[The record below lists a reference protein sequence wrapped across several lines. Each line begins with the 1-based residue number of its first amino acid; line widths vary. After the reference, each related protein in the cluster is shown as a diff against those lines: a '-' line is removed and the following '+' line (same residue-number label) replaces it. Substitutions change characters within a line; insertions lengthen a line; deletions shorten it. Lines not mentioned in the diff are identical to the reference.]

1 MRRTLF
7 APLFLALAFAGAPAP
22 AAPVLPAAPSC
33 NGESATIVGTV
44 HADHIVG
51 TSGPDVIVAKGGDD
65 IIDGRGGDDL
75 ICAGGGRDVVL
86 GSGGSDE
93 IYGQGGD
100 DILRGDGGSDL
111 ISGGNGDDL
120 LIGGFGNDTLHGQR
134 HADTLIGNAGSDN
147 SYGGAGIDWCRSS
160 EATGSCDT
168 SAASGA
174 NVATMTAL
182 RLDATFD
189 HVGVSWNLA
198 GDSDHDSWLFLEYRR
213 EGASRWRP
221 AAPSMR
227 AYPEAIV
234 NGSPLGLN
242 YHAASAMFL
251 DSNQRYELRAT
262 VIDPDGGAAAKV
274 DSIRTRKS
282 YNTNGTIRHVVPG
295 NGGGAGTEANP
306 YRGLQAAA
314 DAATPGDIF
323 EVAVGSYSPF
333 EIATSGTKAQPII
346 FRGNGATIDGAGTD
360 RGIVTIGSFDVITS
374 WVVVDGFT
382 MQDGH
387 WGVDAQNTRQIWVTN
402 NTISNVDDGMTN
414 RRGNAWERRQTVC
427 DNTIRGR
434 TPWPG
439 QGIPSERGIDL
450 KGWGNV
456 VCHNDVADFG
466 DCVSVQPSTGPSWGS
481 DVYGNFAHRCVDDG
495 IEVDYNQRN
504 VRVYMNRVF
513 NARMGVSIQ
522 PVAGGPAYIFR
533 NELFNLESKPVK
545 MHNQPS
551 GFFIVNNTGAMLG
564 NGFTGQPG
572 WQNAVLR
579 NNIFL
584 GTRYAFEFT
593 SASPG
598 GFRDLDYGGWGT
610 TREIDPGGP
619 WFKWDNV
626 RYDTVDDLPGRVEP
640 HGTALLFDALR
651 NAALPAS
658 WDVNVNPATRDLRPA
673 SGSAAVNRGT
683 WVPNLN
689 DRSGVV
695 GRTDLGT
702 HERGAAIPLYG
713 PRS

>member
-1 MRRTLF
+1 MALVLTSL
-7 APLFLALAFAGAPAP
+7 PALAAPALA
-22 AAPVLPAAPSC
+22 AAPAC
-33 NGESATIVGTV
+33 NGEAATIVGTV

-51 TSGPDVIVAKGGDD
+51 TSGSDVIVAKGGDD

-86 GSGGSDE
+86 GGGGSDE

-100 DILRGDGGSDL
+100 DLLRGDGGADL
-111 ISGGNGDDL
+111 IFGGDGNDT
-120 LIGGFGNDTLHGQR
+120 LIGGLADDTLHGQR
-134 HADTLIGNAGSDN
+134 HADTLIGQAGTDSAF
-147 SYGGAGIDWCRSS
+147 GGFGVDWCRSS
-160 EATGSCDT
+160 ETTGSCNT

-174 NVATMTAL
+174 NVANTNGA
-182 RLDATFD
+182 RLDATFE
-189 HVGVSWNLA
+189 HIGFTWSLT
-198 GDSDHDSWLFLEYRR
+198 GDGDHDSWLFLEFRA
-213 EGASRWRP
+213 EGTNRWKP

-251 DSNQRYELRAT
+251 ESNKRYELRAT
-262 VIDPDGGAAAKV
+262 VTDPDGGAAIKV
-274 DSIRTRKS
+274 ESLRTRKA
-282 YNTNGTIRHVVPG
+282 YNTNGTFRHVAPG
-295 NGGGAGTEANP
+295 NGGGSGSAGNP
-306 YRGLQAAA
+306 YLGLQAAA
-314 DAATPGDIF
+314 DAAVPGDIF
-323 EVAVGSYSPF
+323 EVATGTYQPF
-333 EIATSGTKAQPII
+333 EITTSGTKAEPII
-346 FRGNGATIDGAGTD
+346 FKGNGATIDGAGTD
-360 RGIVTIGSFDVITS
+360 RGIVTIGTFDEVTS
-374 WVVVDGFT
+374 WIVVDGFT
-382 MQDGH
+382 IEDGH
-387 WGVDAQNTRQIWVTN
+387 WGVDAQNTQQIWVTN
-402 NTISNVDDGMTN
+402 NTIADVDDGMTN
-414 RRGNAWERRQTVC
+414 RRGNAWERNQTVC
-427 DNTIRGR
+427 DNTIQGR

-466 DCVSVQPSTGPSWGS
+466 DCVSVQPSTGASWGN
-481 DVYGNFAHRCVDDG
+481 DVYGNYAHRCVDDG

-522 PVAGGPAYIFR
+522 PAAGGPAYIFR

-564 NGFTGQPG
+564 NGFSGQAG

-593 SASPG
+593 STSPG

-610 TREIDPGGP
+610 TRDIDPGGP

-626 RYDTVDDLPGRVEP
+626 RYDTIDDLPGGVES
-640 HGTALLFDALR
+640 HGTEVLFDALR
-651 NAALPAS
+651 DAVLPAS
-658 WDVNVNPATRDLRPA
+658 WDINVNPATRDLRLVN
-673 SGSAAVNRGT
+673 GSAAINRGT

-689 DRSGVV
+689 DRSAVT
-695 GRTDLGT
+695 GRVDLGA
-702 HERGAAIPLYG
+702 HERGVPVPVYG